1 MPENISKNTNQTEE
15 ETTADNTLGKEN
27 APLIENTEFS
37 QDALETAGEA
47 IAVKPRSF
55 LKELYEY
62 VETFC
67 YALVLMIL
75 LFMFLFRYVSVD
87 GESMRDTLQDKDKLV
102 ISNLAYTPQTG
113 DIVVLKHSPEPLIKR
128 IIATE
133 GQTVK
138 IDYANW
144 KIYVDGVLLNE
155 SYVLRTSGGMTNYS
169 DKDVEE
175 FTVEKG
181 KVFVMGDNRNNS
193 MDSRTFGNNYFTEED
208 ILGRVIFRIFP
219 LSKFGD
225 VDK

>member
-1 MPENISKNTNQTEE
+1 MSENNLKNTNLPEE
-15 ETTADNTLGKEN
+15 DNTADNLSNVET
-27 APLIENTEFS
+27 PLMENTELIEDS
-37 QDALETAGEA
+37 PENAEEA
-47 IAVKPRSF
+47 VIPAKPRSI

-87 GESMRDTLQDKDKLV
+87 GESMRETLQDKDKLV
-102 ISNLAYTPQTG
+102 ISNLAYTPETG

-144 KIYVDGVLLNE
+144 KVYVDGVLLDE
-155 SYVLRTSGGMTNYS
+155 SYVLRTSGGMTDYS
-169 DKDVEE
+169 GKAVEE
-175 FTVEKG
+175 FVVEEDR
-181 KVFVMGDNRNNS
+181 VFVMGDNRNNS
-193 MDSRTFGNNYFTEED
+193 LDSRSFGNNYFTEED

-219 LSKFGD
+219 LSEFGD
-225 VDK
+225 VDD